1 MYNSARGSE
10 KMNILIYI
18 LLIIMAYLYGS
29 VPFALVIGK
38 LFYHT
43 DVRNSGSG
51 NLGGTN
57 AGRVLGKKAG
67 LAVILL
73 DASKCCISILIAS
86 MIAENMNLNPDI
98 IYPCALACVI
108 GHCYPIFAGFRG
120 GKAVSVAIGYAL
132 MTNIYAFLIA
142 LVIFLVTLKISKYVS
157 LSSILASLSIAVISP
172 FLGYSSIGIITN
184 ICIVALL
191 VYKHKSNIQRLRN
204 GTESKITWM

>member
-1 MYNSARGSE
+1 MD
-10 KMNILIYI
+10 IIVCL
-18 LLIIMAYLYGS
+18 LLILMSYLYGS
-29 VPFALVIGK
+29 IPFALVIGK

-67 LAVILL
+67 LAVIVL
-73 DASKCCISILIAS
+73 DASKCCISILIARFVAAHYGLS
-86 MIAENMNLNPDI
+86 PDI

-132 MTNIYAFLIA
+132 VTNIYAFLIA
-142 LVIFLVTLKISKYVS
+142 VAIFLLVLKLSKYVS
-157 LSSILASLSIAVISP
+157 LASMTASVAILVSSP
-172 FLGYSSIGIITN
+172 FLGYGTIGCITN
-184 ICIVALL
+184 GCIVGIMI
-191 VYKHKSNIQRLRN
+191 YKHKANIQRIKD
-204 GTESKITWM
+204 GTENKISWM